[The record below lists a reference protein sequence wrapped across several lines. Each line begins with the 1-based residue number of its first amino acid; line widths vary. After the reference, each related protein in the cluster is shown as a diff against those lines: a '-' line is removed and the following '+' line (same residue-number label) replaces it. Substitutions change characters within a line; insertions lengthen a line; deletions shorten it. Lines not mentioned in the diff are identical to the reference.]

1 MAQEVNADAIK
12 WGSLLLPYR
21 FAGSVHTCSV
31 LQDGISSAPNVAQ
44 LITAMSDDVLA
55 TVFVPRARLAANN
68 TGYVFVID
76 KRVQATEPD
85 LPARTIT
92 LTLNVAVVKAT
103 VVSPGRKMGLERAAQ
118 ARVDDSGSVRTVT
131 LSLVGGEGALI
142 AVESEE

>member
-1 MAQEVNADAIK
+1 VAQEVNADAIK

-21 FAGSVHTCSV
+21 FAGSVHTGSV

-68 TGYVFVID
+68 TGYIFVID

-103 VVSPGRKMGLERAAQ
+103 VVSTGKTGLERAAQ
-118 ARVDDSGSVRTVT
+118 AHVDDSGSVRTVT